1 MNIPA
6 RQQIQVD
13 FKHSNSLMT
22 QAMNLLDEL
31 HESADKLDATL
42 ELLTDQEE
50 EVLSNNNTFLALV
63 SKYETLSTQL
73 STNCRRFI

>member
-31 HESADKLDATL
+31 HESVDKLDATS

-50 EVLSNNNTFLALV
+50 EGLSNNNTFLALV